1 MIDSIIHLNPIYKPV
16 AIAKNDVFIRY
27 GNIAPEAKENFFP
40 SASENEFDTLAQ
52 LQQYNLNF
60 PNYANP
66 CELYQTVLDGTA
78 EAFPSMPE
86 NANLGLWSE
95 QISND
100 DGIFATPIVLTLTS
114 DGKYTSEGLTLTFD
128 VENGIYPNHISI
140 VWYRDGKELSRE
152 DFFPDS
158 ASYYCEN
165 KVDFYNKVEITF
177 FDLNMPKNR
186 LKLRSIDY
194 GYGVVFQGDELKGV
208 KLIQEIDPISSEIS
222 INTGD
227 FTVYSKSGIEFSF
240 TTKQPISVYFN
251 GRLQSTVF
259 VKKSVRKTK
268 STWQI
273 QGEDYIGIL
282 DGIYYYGGIYNN
294 VSAGILIS
302 DIFSVANVPYSIE
315 NGLNDI
321 IISGYIPYTT
331 CREALMQ
338 VAFAIQA
345 VVDTSN
351 SDVVKIFSLDD
362 EVKQKIPLD
371 RIFQGQNFPE
381 DDAVTGVEVVSHT
394 YKAINEESI
403 VYEAEESGTGNG
415 IFVKFSEPMHT
426 LNIINGEI
434 LESGANYAR
443 IDAYSGCVL
452 SGKKYEHTMQTKR
465 LDNPY
470 VLASE
475 AKKIASISNA
485 TLVSANN
492 IDNVLNKCYNYITKT
507 KGVRLRAIECKRI
520 MGGEYIKYGE
530 QKYGSFKYGEKS
542 AKIVIR
548 DKPINIGEMLDI
560 ETEYLGNIVGRNIKQ
575 TFSLSGG
582 TIVKDIVIKG
592 DK

>member
-1 MIDSIIHLNPIYKPV
+1 MIDSVIHLNPIYKPV
-16 AIAKNDVFIRY
+16 AIEKNDVSIYY
-27 GNIAPEAKENFFP
+27 GNIAPEAKENFVP
-40 SASENEFDTLAQ
+40 TASESEFDTLSQ

-78 EAFPSMPE
+78 TAFPSVPE
-86 NANLGLWSE
+86 NTNLGLWSE

-100 DGIFATPIVLTLTS
+100 EGIFEIPIVLTLTS
-114 DGKYTSEGLTLTFD
+114 DGNYTSEGLTLTFD
-128 VENGIYPNHISI
+128 TDNEIHPNHISI
-140 VWYRDGKELSRE
+140 VWYRDGEELSRE

-165 KVDFYNKVEITF
+165 KVVFYNKIEITF

-222 INTGD
+222 INTVD

-240 TTKQPISVYFN
+240 ATKQPISVYFN
-251 GRLQSTVF
+251 GQLQSTVF
-259 VKKSVRKTK
+259 VKRSIRKTK

-282 DGIYYYGGIYNN
+282 DGVYYYGGIYNN
-294 VSAGILIS
+294 ISAGVLIS

-315 NGLNDI
+315 DELSEI
-321 IISGYIPYTT
+321 TISGYIPYTT

-362 EVKQKIPLD
+362 EVKQKIPRE
-371 RIFQGQNFPE
+371 RILQGQNFPE
-381 DDAVTGVEVVSHT
+381 DDAVTGIEVVAHT
-394 YKAINEESI
+394 YKAINEEAI
-403 VYEAEESGTGNG
+403 AYEAEESGVGNG
-415 IFVKFSEPMHT
+415 VFVKFSEPLHS
-426 LNIINGEI
+426 LEIINGEI
-434 LESGANYAR
+434 VEGGANYA
-443 IDAYSGCVL
+443 IINAYSGCIL
-452 SGKKYEHTMQTKR
+452 SGKKYDHTMRAKR
-465 LDNPY
+465 LENPY

-475 AKKIASISNA
+475 AKKIANISDA
-485 TLVSANN
+485 TLVSINN
-492 IDNVLNKCYNYITKT
+492 IDKVLNKCYNYIIETRE
-507 KGVRLRAIECKRI
+507 VRLRAVENKYIT
-520 MGGEYIKYGE
+520 GGDYIKYGE
-530 QKYGSFKYGEKS
+530 RKYGNFKYGEKS
-542 AKIVIR
+542 PKTVTR
-548 DKPINIGEMLDI
+548 DTPINVGDVLDT
-560 ETEYLGNIVGRNIKQ
+560 ETEYLGDVIGRNIKQ
-575 TFSLSGG
+575 TFSLNGG
-582 TIVKDIVIKG
+582 TIVKDIIVKG
-592 DK
+592 ER